1 MVYALIQRSH
11 DDDVA
16 LTGHTKIKD
25 EEFSVNKNFDI
36 ASKKIK
42 RRRKKKKTY
51 REKLYMIQTY
61 NWYIIE
67 YCNRRKSSVGMNV
80 PDST

>member
-36 ASKKIK
+36 ASKKKK
-42 RRRKKKKTY
+42 RI
-51 REKLYMIQTY
+51 EKNCT
-61 NWYIIE
+61 
-67 YCNRRKSSVGMNV
+67 
-80 PDST
+80 